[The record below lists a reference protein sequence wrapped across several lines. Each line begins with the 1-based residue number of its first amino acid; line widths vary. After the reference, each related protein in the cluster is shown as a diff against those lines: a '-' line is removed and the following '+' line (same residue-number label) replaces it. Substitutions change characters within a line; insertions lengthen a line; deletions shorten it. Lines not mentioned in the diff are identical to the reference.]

1 MPHPRS
7 RLRAALRTAV
17 LVFAALALLAGSA
30 AAEETRIVV
39 HVLSHD
45 AKMIG
50 SSMGGARVTI
60 RDADTGELLAAGVTR
75 GSTGDTE
82 KLVVEPV
89 RRGVPVSTPDAGRFA
104 AALDLDVPTR
114 IEIRAEGPLAQL
126 QSTVSASRTL
136 WLLPGKHLDAGDG
149 VLLELSGFA
158 VDVLAP
164 PVHTRFSAGEE
175 VEVRANLV
183 ML

>member
-1 MPHPRS
+1 MR
-7 RLRAALRTAV
+7 RAVALAS
-17 LVFAALALLAGSA
+17 LALALA
-30 AAEETRIVV
+30 AAPSFAEETRVSV
-39 HVLSHD
+39 HVLSRD
-45 AKMIG
+45 AKLIG

-60 RDADTGELLAAGVTR
+60 RVADTGELLAEGVTR
-75 GSTGDTE
+75 GSTGDTQ

-89 RRGVPVSTPDAGRFA
+89 RRGVPVSTPDAGRFDA
-104 AALDLDVPTR
+104 VLDLDVPTLV
-114 IEIRAEGPLAQL
+114 EVRAHGPLAQL
-126 QSTVSASRTL
+126 QSAVSATKTL
-136 WLLPGKHLDAGDG
+136 WLLPGKHMDVGDG

-164 PVHTRFSAGEE
+164 PVHARLPREE

>member
-1 MPHPRS
+1 MR
-7 RLRAALRTAV
+7 R
-17 LVFAALALLAGSA
+17 ALALACLTLLLAA
-30 AAEETRIVV
+30 APSLAEETRVTV

-50 SSMGGARVTI
+50 SSMGGVQVTI
-60 RDADTGELLAAGVTR
+60 RDADSGELLAEGVTR
-75 GSTGDTE
+75 GTTGDTG
-82 KLVVEPV
+82 KLVVEPR
-89 RRGVPVSTPDAGRFA
+89 RRGVPVSTPEAGSFEA
-104 AALDLDVPTR
+104 TLDLEVPTR
-114 IEIRAEGPLAQL
+114 VEVRTYGPLAQL
-126 QSTVSASRTL
+126 QSAVSASRTL
-136 WLLPGKHLDAGDG
+136 WLLPGKHLDVGDG

-164 PVHTRFSAGEE
+164 PAHARLPREE

>member
-1 MPHPRS
+1 MR
-7 RLRAALRTAV
+7 RTLALACLAFLLAALPS
-17 LVFAALALLAGSA
+17 L
-30 AAEETRIVV
+30 AEETRVTV

-50 SSMGGARVTI
+50 SSMGGAQVTI
-60 RDADTGELLAAGVTR
+60 RGADTGELLAEGVTR
-75 GSTGDTE
+75 GTTGDTG
-82 KLVVEPV
+82 KLVVEPA
-89 RRGVPVSTPDAGRFA
+89 RRGVPVSTPEAGRFDA
-104 AALDLDVPTR
+104 VLDLDVPTR
-114 IEIRAEGPLAQL
+114 VEVLAHGPLAQL
-126 QSTVSASRTL
+126 QSAVSASRTL
-136 WLLPGKHLDAGDG
+136 WLLPGKHLDVGDG

-164 PVHTRFSAGEE
+164 PAHARLPREE